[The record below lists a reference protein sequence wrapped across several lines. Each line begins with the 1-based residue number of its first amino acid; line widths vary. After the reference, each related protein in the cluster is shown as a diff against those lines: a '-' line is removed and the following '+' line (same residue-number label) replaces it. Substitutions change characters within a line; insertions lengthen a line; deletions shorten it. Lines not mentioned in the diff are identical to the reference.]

1 MCALFIYLYPPPPHP
16 SVLASIILQ
25 YDATYEQYQMALQSN
40 VVHTLAP
47 VSRHVEV
54 PELSSLVLRAFGR
67 EPGSRGNPYLSVDS
81 GMAMA
86 SMRKLLAVAAGPADA
101 LIEQLNEDAGLV
113 KPSQSRQERSGS
125 GEVGGESGG
134 GSRNGDGDG
143 HGRND
148 NGNRDAPPII
158 QTWRCPDHYQPSRDG
173 STCERIDELFDREY
187 QQSHMLGI
195 CLAGATLL
203 WIAAFFC
210 MYSCL
215 GYKEGCCEY
224 CRLVCRSI
232 RRCWARQVGRGGGNR
247 MFKSPPGGPVGLRRV
262 DAAN

>member
-1 MCALFIYLYPPPPHP
+1 MGSGGLLCACFNTPLHL

-25 YDATYEQYQMALQSN
+25 YDATYGQYQMALQSN
-40 VVHTLAP
+40 VVQTLAP
-47 VSRHVEV
+47 VSRHIDV
-54 PELSSLVLRAFGR
+54 PEMSTLVRRAFGR
-67 EPGSRGNPYLSVDS
+67 EPVARSNPYLINS
-81 GMAMA
+81 MA
-86 SMRKLLAVAAGPADA
+86 SMRKLLVAGPADA

-113 KPSQSRQERSGS
+113 KSPQSRQERSG
-125 GEVGGESGG
+125 VGGESGAGSDG
-134 GSRNGDGDG
+134 GGG

-232 RRCWARQVGRGGGNR
+232 RRCWARQVGSDRR
-247 MFKSPPGGPVGLRRV
+247 FRAPPGGVVLRRV